1 MSAIVSA
8 PARHPGGQPKEGA
21 MHPLIIHELARIKI
35 AEELEYAERRRRYRA
50 ANQGGAR
57 AIDFGRLVARV
68 RLIVGERGAG
78 RPAPAE
84 A

>member
-1 MSAIVSA
+1 
-8 PARHPGGQPKEGA
+8 